1 MKSKSYFILT
11 LLLSLSVQLNAGW
24 QRPVTNYTR
33 HTYKA
38 GNQNWMLQQHDN
50 GWMYVANSN
59 GLLEFDGA
67 SWNLYPIRNAKA
79 RAMRIGNDGR
89 IYIGGIGR
97 FGYFTPN
104 RLGGL
109 DYTCLSDNLPPNSIV
124 GVIWNIL
131 QDKERIYFQSDRS
144 LFYWENNKL
153 EYLEYPGEIY
163 TSAILYNKF
172 YIGAPREFW

>member
-11 LLLSLSVQLNAGW
+11 LLLLLSVQLNAGW

-89 IYIGGIGR
+89 IYIGGIGW

-109 DYTCLSDNLPPNSIV
+109 VELR
-124 GVIWNIL
+124 WNNPS
-131 QDKERIYFQSDRS
+131 RHSDRNACN
-144 LFYWENNKL
+144 L
-153 EYLEYPGEIY
+153 Y
-163 TSAILYNKF
+163 TRLLRTVGK
-172 YIGAPREFW
+172 G

>member
-11 LLLSLSVQLNAGW
+11 LLLLLSVQLNAGW

-89 IYIGGIGR
+89 IYIGGIGW

-104 RLGGL
+104 RLG
-109 DYTCLSDNLPPNSIV
+109 
-124 GVIWNIL
+124 
-131 QDKERIYFQSDRS
+131 
-144 LFYWENNKL
+144 
-153 EYLEYPGEIY
+153 
-163 TSAILYNKF
+163 
-172 YIGAPREFW
+172 

>member
-11 LLLSLSVQLNAGW
+11 LLLLLSVQLNAGW

-89 IYIGGIGR
+89 IYIGGIGW

-124 GVIWNIL
+124 GRIKRESISNQTVVCSTGKIISWNTWSI
-131 QDKERIYFQSDRS
+131 RVRFIRR
-144 LFYWENNKL
+144 
-153 EYLEYPGEIY
+153 P
-163 TSAILYNKF
+163 F
-172 YIGAPREFW
+172 YIISSISVRPREFW

>member
-11 LLLSLSVQLNAGW
+11 LLLLLSVQLNAGW

-79 RAMRIGNDGR
+79 RAMRIGDLYRWNRAVRLFHSKQAGR
-89 IYIGGIGR
+89 IGLYMP
-97 FGYFTPN
+97 FG
-104 RLGGL
+104 
-109 DYTCLSDNLPPNSIV
+109 
-124 GVIWNIL
+124 
-131 QDKERIYFQSDRS
+131 
-144 LFYWENNKL
+144 
-153 EYLEYPGEIY
+153 
-163 TSAILYNKF
+163 
-172 YIGAPREFW
+172 

>member
-11 LLLSLSVQLNAGW
+11 LLLLLSVQLNAGW

-89 IYIGGIGR
+89 FISVESVVRLFHSKQAGRIGLYMP
-97 FGYFTPN
+97 FG
-104 RLGGL
+104 
-109 DYTCLSDNLPPNSIV
+109 
-124 GVIWNIL
+124 
-131 QDKERIYFQSDRS
+131 
-144 LFYWENNKL
+144 
-153 EYLEYPGEIY
+153 
-163 TSAILYNKF
+163 
-172 YIGAPREFW
+172 